1 MLKVFIDCTIFP
13 GSIVDKKK
21 DDTDIR
27 ELHFSTSLPV
37 RDATPL
43 LPEGNAGPTTDANK
57 LTTAREAFDFFLER
71 KVVWKIV
78 EYTNNSIAYYLQTVK
93 EGS

>member
-1 MLKVFIDCTIFP
+1 M
-13 GSIVDKKK
+13 
-21 DDTDIR
+21 
-27 ELHFSTSLPV
+27 
-37 RDATPL
+37 TPL
-43 LPEGNAGPTTDANK
+43 LPEGNAGPTPDANK

-93 EGS
+93 EGIYNSERIYEGEGHCAVDYYNLLRVFCAASFSSLSRMYD